1 MIWLGIKHRLNL
13 SLLLL
18 SILFFLIFSF
28 VLVEAFELGAK
39 PSKLVFSG
47 ESNERICENVEVFS
61 DKSAVLEGSDYWSA
75 KKSRELRNY
84 SYESEEFGIV
94 IEYNKIVNTD
104 AEVKVCVKGEKEGRF
119 YGVLIFS
126 SKEKNA
132 GVGVWLEIDLGG
144 RNLEK
149 SKTLGIF
156 NEESIKINSLKRFIS
171 NENENNIRFLGVIFG
186 FESLVLTGLLLVM
199 LVIQYNKKKSEVI

>member
-1 MIWLGIKHRLNL
+1 M
-13 SLLLL
+13 
-18 SILFFLIFSF
+18 
-28 VLVEAFELGAK
+28 
-39 PSKLVFSG
+39 
-47 ESNERICENVEVFS
+47 
-61 DKSAVLEGSDYWSA
+61 EGSDYWSA